1 LPLAPVNREFRIRA
15 KKKKWPETEGWRY
28 GLLTIKSG
36 KSHRNSNFVSVV
48 VPYKEDNGSKK
59 QQVARMFDSISG
71 KYDFLNHFLSLGI
84 DIRWRRKA
92 IALLKD
98 LQPKTI
104 LDVATGTGDFA
115 VEALRLNPTKV
126 IGVDISEGMLDV
138 GRQKMKARQLD
149 GIIELR
155 SGDSEKLPFEDNFF
169 DAVIVA
175 FGVRNFEDLERGLS
189 EMLRVVRPG
198 GRVVVLEFSR
208 PTKFPMKQL
217 YNAYFTAILP
227 LIGRWVSR
235 DQAAYSYLP
244 ESVQAFPDG
253 PDFIRILSDVGYKN
267 PQCKSLTFG
276 ISSLYWGSK

>member
-1 LPLAPVNREFRIRA
+1 
-15 KKKKWPETEGWRY
+15 
-28 GLLTIKSG
+28 
-36 KSHRNSNFVSVV
+36 
-48 VPYKEDNGSKK
+48 
-59 QQVARMFDSISG
+59 MFDSISG

-98 LQPKTI
+98 LQPKAI

-115 VEALRLNPTKV
+115 VEALSLQPSKI

-198 GRVVVLEFSR
+198 GRIVVLEFSR